1 MTTRKNNQ
9 VATIE
14 DLLVDLTPEEAQNI
28 SGGVFGSLFRR
39 VIRRFRRR

>member
-1 MTTRKNNQ
+1 MTTHKNNQ

-28 SGGVFGSLFRR
+28 SGGLFGIFFRLG
-39 VIRRFRRR
+39 RRRRR